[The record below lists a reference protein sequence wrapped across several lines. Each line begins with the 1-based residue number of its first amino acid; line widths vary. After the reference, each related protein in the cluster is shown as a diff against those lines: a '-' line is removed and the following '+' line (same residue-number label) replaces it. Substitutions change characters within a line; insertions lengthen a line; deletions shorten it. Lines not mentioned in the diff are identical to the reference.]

1 MHWGEA
7 YLMENRGKAFKFMC
21 HPFSFCL
28 HLQKGLE
35 DLPQVYRDLASV
47 YRGQDKNSSI
57 RSHEEQY
64 FLNAVGK
71 CSTLMKSNR
80 DSSSL
85 KAAITIVAEH
95 GWNALHGGEN
105 AGPAQQIKE
114 VDPFAE
120 EKWSLF
126 AKTVEERLYPKPKV
140 VKSQN
145 LVNLACISPSLL

>member
-1 MHWGEA
+1 
-7 YLMENRGKAFKFMC
+7 
-21 HPFSFCL
+21 
-28 HLQKGLE
+28 
-35 DLPQVYRDLASV
+35 
-47 YRGQDKNSSI
+47 
-57 RSHEEQY
+57 
-64 FLNAVGK
+64 
-71 CSTLMKSNR
+71 MKSNR